1 MSSIFGKLG
10 YNFDSAKFGD
20 SLTLPDKVK
29 TYLNTAPV
37 KLETWQLND
46 IANGNIQLTDYYKNP
61 VLNICNQIMANVNTI
76 IAVVNTITTYDSI
89 PAQAV
94 MSSLSSNVNSTII
107 EFQKFI
113 SHTSNISGV
122 TNSRKTAGTDI
133 DYPDYNKAV
142 NLGQQLL
149 LLTNQSDSVQNST
162 PLLGSMTS
170 LFVGNDLAANL
181 TVFLSDLST
190 LNASIRPVT
199 TSSITLSQ
207 ATAIL
212 SHINTANNL
221 VTTRKDHDF
230 NFYRNGQI
238 VMTDYNKVSR
248 LTKLGNTQTYLVN
261 NLIGTDKYKD
271 NV

>member
-1 MSSIFGKLG
+1 
-10 YNFDSAKFGD
+10 
-20 SLTLPDKVK
+20 
-29 TYLNTAPV
+29 
-37 KLETWQLND
+37 
-46 IANGNIQLTDYYKNP
+46 
-61 VLNICNQIMANVNTI
+61 
-76 IAVVNTITTYDSI
+76 
-89 PAQAV
+89 
-94 MSSLSSNVNSTII
+94 
-107 EFQKFI
+107 
-113 SHTSNISGV
+113 
-122 TNSRKTAGTDI
+122 
-133 DYPDYNKAV
+133 
-142 NLGQQLL
+142 LGQQLL

-170 LFVGNDLAANL
+170 LFVGDDLIANL

-199 TSSITLSQ
+199 TSNITLSQ

-261 NLIGTDKYKD
+261 NLIGTDRYKD

>member
-1 MSSIFGKLG
+1 M
-10 YNFDSAKFGD
+10 
-20 SLTLPDKVK
+20 P
-29 TYLNTAPV
+29 
-37 KLETWQLND
+37 
-46 IANGNIQLTDYYKNP
+46 
-61 VLNICNQIMANVNTI
+61 
-76 IAVVNTITTYDSI
+76 
-89 PAQAV
+89 
-94 MSSLSSNVNSTII
+94 
-107 EFQKFI
+107 FQENHF
-113 SHTSNISGV
+113 
-122 TNSRKTAGTDI
+122 R
-133 DYPDYNKAV
+133 
-142 NLGQQLL
+142 QL

-181 TVFLSDLST
+181 IVFLSDLST

-199 TSSITLSQ
+199 TSNITLSQ

>member
-1 MSSIFGKLG
+1 MSSIFGRLG
-10 YNFDSAKFGD
+10 YDFDSTKFGD

-37 KLETWQLND
+37 KLESWQIND

-61 VLNICNQIMANVNTI
+61 VLNVCTQIMSNVNTI
-76 IAVVNTITTYDSI
+76 LAVVNSIAAYDSL

-94 MSSLSSNVNSTII
+94 MSTISSNVHNTII

-113 SHTSNISGV
+113 SHTSNVSGV
-122 TNSRKTAGTDI
+122 TNSKLTPGSSI

-149 LLTNQSDSVQNST
+149 LLTNKSDAVQNST

-170 LFVGNDLAANL
+170 LFIGDDLSANL
-181 TVFLSDLST
+181 TLLLSDLST
-190 LNASIRPVT
+190 LNASIRPVD
-199 TSSITLSQ
+199 TSSITLNQ
-207 ATAIL
+207 ASSIL
-212 SHINTANNL
+212 SHINTANTL
-221 VTTRKDHDF
+221 VSTRKDHDW
-230 NFYRNGQI
+230 NFYRNGQL
-238 VMTDYNKVSR
+238 VMSDYNKVSR
-248 LTKLGNTQTYLVN
+248 LNKLGNTQTYLVN

-271 NV
+271 NI